1 MDNSGKII
9 WAKHNEI
16 QTANIKAGHGMMKIF
31 YQYLIFF
38 LNCKKISFNS
48 FFNNR

>member
-16 QTANIKAGHGMMKIF
+16 QTANIKAGHGMF
-31 YQYLIFF
+31 Q
-38 LNCKKISFNS
+38 NDS
-48 FFNNR
+48 